1 MVLVFFFF
9 FSFFFF
15 FLSCLKQ
22 RGHCVSTHHA
32 LLRLSV
38 GSDCSVVVNVA
49 FKVALQSTDLN
60 SNAKCS
66 CCFFSFFFFLLH
78 ISMHPY
84 SLHLFQEYTTVCAHT
99 SWNSKNSEQHR
110 NGQLS
115 EQRKQF
121 FHAVSNILKTV
132 TLLVHAG
139 IVWRFRTLPHSGMD
153 YRIFNV
159 RRRYFCM
166 CIQLEGLK
174 FFLICLLLPLAVMF
188 RGLLEWTTKD
198 IKVVTFCAALFPA
211 LRQTLCTLIACD
223 SK

>member
-1 MVLVFFFF
+1 MVIVFLLITPCCGCLLEVIVLSWWMSPLKLLCRVLTWIPMQNVVVVFFV
-9 FSFFFF
+9 F
-15 FLSCLKQ
+15 FL
-22 RGHCVSTHHA
+22 
-32 LLRLSV
+32 
-38 GSDCSVVVNVA
+38 
-49 FKVALQSTDLN
+49 
-60 SNAKCS
+60 
-66 CCFFSFFFFLLH
+66 LLH

-174 FFLICLLLPLAVMF
+174 FFLTCLLLPLAVMF